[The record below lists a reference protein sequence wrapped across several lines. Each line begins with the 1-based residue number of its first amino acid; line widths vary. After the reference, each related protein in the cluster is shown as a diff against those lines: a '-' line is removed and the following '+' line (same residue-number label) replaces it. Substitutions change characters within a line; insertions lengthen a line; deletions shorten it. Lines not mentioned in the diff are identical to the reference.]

1 MKTDSRQIQLAL
13 ISHTNVGKTTLART
27 LSGVDVGE
35 VRDAPH
41 VTTLAQAS
49 VLLQSPQGDVLQL
62 WDTPGFGDSARLF
75 KRLAMAGN
83 PLGWFLREVIDRY
96 RDWPFWLSQQAIRAA
111 RDAADVVLYLVN
123 ASEDPKDT
131 GYLDPELKILHWL
144 GKPVLVLLNQVGAPR
159 PFVEEEAEQARWRQ
173 HLAHHPCIRGILSL
187 DAFSRCWV
195 HERVFY
201 ATVADLIP
209 AEKKD
214 AYHRLVS
221 TWEQDHETRFE
232 AAMNLLA
239 KQVVGAAR
247 DSEAIERDQGAVVG
261 TVLSAVGLG
270 RRREQML
277 QNKAMAALMLRLNAS
292 TQSTTAGLLEL
303 YRLDPG
309 EAARISDAVNDAF
322 VVREPIDQV
331 QAGLLGAIITG
342 AATGLKADLISG
354 GLTHG
359 AGAIFGGIVGAITFA
374 SAAWGFNASTARDQ
388 PEMRFSDEFLR
399 SLVVAG
405 LLRYLAVTHFGRGR
419 GKFLDDDG
427 PGFWQDAVESA
438 LDLDALEAASVLRKV
453 RSRSTTQGAV
463 AALGATLKQVSM
475 RIFETLYPGH
485 CRIDLPGVAAAPA
498 RGPDR

>member
-1 MKTDSRQIQLAL
+1 MKTASTQIQLAL
-13 ISHTNVGKTTLART
+13 ISHTNAGKTTLVRT

-41 VTTLAQAS
+41 VTTLSQAS
-49 VLLQSPQGDVLQL
+49 VLLQSPRGDALQL
-62 WDTPGFGDSARLF
+62 WDTPGFGDSVRLF
-75 KRLAMAGN
+75 RRLAMAGN

-96 RDWPFWLSQQAIRAA
+96 SDWPFWLSQQAIRAA

-123 ASEDPKDT
+123 ASEDPEDT
-131 GYLDPELKILHWL
+131 GYLDPELKILQWL

-159 PFVEEEAEQARWRQ
+159 PFVQEQAEQARWREY
-173 HLAHHPCIRGILSL
+173 LARYPCIRNTLSL

-201 ATVADLIP
+201 ASVGDLIP
-209 AEKKD
+209 AEKRD
-214 AYHRLVS
+214 AYARLLS
-221 TWEQDHETRFE
+221 IWEQENERRFE
-232 AAMNLLA
+232 AAMRLLA
-239 KQVVGAAR
+239 TQIVNAAR
-247 DSEAIERDQGAVVG
+247 DSEAIERDEGAVMG
-261 TVLSAVGLG
+261 TLLSAVGLG
-270 RRREQML
+270 KKREHML

-292 TQSTTAGLLEL
+292 TQTTTTSLLEL

-331 QAGLLGAIITG
+331 QAGLLGAVITG

-374 SAAWGFNASTARDQ
+374 SAAWGFNAGTARDQ
-388 PEMRFSDEFLR
+388 PETRFSDDFLR
-399 SLVVAG
+399 SLVIAG

-419 GKFLDDDG
+419 GKFIDAGG
-427 PGFWQDAVESA
+427 PEFWQNEVEQA
-438 LDLDALEAASVLRKV
+438 MELHA
-453 RSRSTTQGAV
+453 GAV
-463 AALGATLKQVSM
+463 GAALRQARSGAPIDDAMLVLGATLKQASITV
-475 RIFETLYPGH
+475 FDNLYPGSY
-485 CRIDLPGVAAAPA
+485 RAGVP
-498 RGPDR
+498 